1 MLDKDAKE
9 EFINNGVDKTH
20 YRILWYDDT
29 AEAGETYWYRVQ
41 AVDLGGQE
49 GPWSDEIKVKVSSYE
64 TSVSY
69 EFDENDGDLP
79 PRSFLGKQMTGN
91 GAIRKDRTMNTWISF

>member
-29 AEAGETYWYRVQ
+29 AEEGETYGYRVQ

-49 GPWSDEIKVKVSSYE
+49 GPWSDEITVLLLKSLWTIWAFSRA
-64 TSVSY
+64 
-69 EFDENDGDLP
+69 NP
-79 PRSFLGKQMTGN
+79 C
-91 GAIRKDRTMNTWISF
+91 